1 VLTVDYDRLDL
12 RPGMTVLDLGC
23 GEGRHAFEAY
33 RRGAAVVAVDWGAD
47 EVATTRRWLDAIA
60 AAGEAPPGAHAEVVR
75 GDLTAL
81 PVPDASVDRVIAS
94 EVLEH
99 IPDDGTAIRE
109 IARVLKPGGRVAV
122 TVPRY
127 GPERICWALSDEY
140 HANEGGHVRIYR
152 ADLLRTRLA
161 AAGLVPGTGHHA
173 HALHA
178 PYWWLK
184 CAVGVDKDSAAVR
197 AYHRFLVWDLTKRP
211 WLTRTAERLLDP
223 LFGKSLVVYAD
234 KPVSASPAAPAS
246 EQEARRPGSA
256 AGGPLEWE
264 RTAAAR

>member
-1 VLTVDYDRLDL
+1 VLTVDYDRLDV
-12 RPGMTVLDLGC
+12 RPGMSVLDLGC
-23 GEGRHAFEAY
+23 GEGRHAFEAF
-33 RRGAAVVAVDWGAD
+33 RRGASVVAVDWGTQ
-47 EVATTRRWLDAIA
+47 EVTTTRQWLAAIR
-60 AAGEAPPGAHAEVVR
+60 AAGEAPEGARAEVVR
-75 GDLTAL
+75 GDVTAL
-81 PVPDASVDRVIAS
+81 PFPDASVDRVIAS

-99 IPDDGTAIRE
+99 IPDDTAAFAE
-109 IARVLKPGGRVAV
+109 IARVLRPGGRVAV

-152 ADLLRTRLA
+152 ADVLRTRLA
-161 AAGLVPGTGHHA
+161 AAGLDPWASHHA

-184 CAVGVDKDSAAVR
+184 CAVGVEREPAAVR
-197 AYHRFLVWDLTKRP
+197 AYHRFLVWDLRDRP
-211 WLTRTAERLLDP
+211 WLTRAAERVLDP
-223 LFGKSLVVYAD
+223 VIGKSLVLYAD
-234 KPVSASPAAPAS
+234 KPAAEAPAADEP
-246 EQEARRPGSA
+246 RTPRPGSA